1 MTEIEEIKSELE
13 LIKQRNKRVELNKAW
28 ETSLTR
34 KLIIFVFTYILIG
47 LTFVVIG
54 NSEPWINAI
63 IPTFA
68 FFISTL
74 TLPFV
79 REYWQKHIYKRY

>member
-1 MTEIEEIKSELE
+1 MSEIEEIKFELE
-13 LIKQRNKRVELNKAW
+13 KIKQRNKKVELNKAW

-34 KLIIFVFTYILIG
+34 KVIILIFTYIFIG
-47 LTFVVIG
+47 LTFYIIG
-54 NSEPWINAI
+54 NPEPWINAI

-74 TLPFV
+74 TLPV
-79 REYWQKHIYKRY
+79 LRDIWQGYIYKK